1 MKTIRVQRKRTKGFK
16 LPENTVCVTRGTKWG
31 NPFKVIDGFIVFPTK
46 KTSYLP
52 LYFLKQTDDANSI
65 LATCYDMF
73 INGEREFFGILLP
86 EWPVFQPIIK
96 EDIKQLRG
104 KNLACFC
111 PLDKSCHADLLL
123 EIANR

>member
-1 MKTIRVQRKRTKGFK
+1 MTAQELI
-16 LPENTVCVTRGTKWG
+16 
-31 NPFKVIDGFIVFPTK
+31 K
-46 KTSYLP
+46 KYQGESAYLHE
-52 LYFLKQTDDANSI
+52 DDAI
-65 LATCYDMF
+65 AF
-73 INGEREFFGILLP
+73 AEEFALIQILP